1 MIKVKTTS
9 SFYLVGLG
17 VFDVN
22 SIIELKDDLAQI
34 IVKQGLAEYIE
45 EQIEEEE
52 VQTEESKE
60 EVIDYSKLKVAEL
73 KELLNERG
81 IEIPKGAKKADLI
94 SLLSE

>member
-34 IVKQGLAEYIE
+34 IVKQGLAECIE

-52 VQTEESKE
+52 ESKE
-60 EVIDYSKLKVAEL
+60 VVDYSKLKVVEL
-73 KELLNERG
+73 KELLNDKG